1 MRLNRD
7 KTTLTTKRWA
17 AYAAAGAAGAVA
29 VLGPQ
34 AADAEVT
41 VVDVNVTL
49 MDQNIG
55 DGYFDVFGPYTFG
68 AAGASFVFQQAFSET
83 GTSVGQLVAV
93 GAGNFTFVGF
103 GAGAYFYP
111 SNLAYGAN
119 ISTQAFGV
127 AAGNR
132 GDMAWGAGYT
142 NSQWLAAGTGY
153 VGFRFD
159 LGGGT
164 QYGWAEVAVDG
175 APGNTGFFSSYG
187 YGAVG
192 DQVLAGVRPAGVPE
206 PGSLGMLAL
215 GGIGLLSWRRK
226 RSAA

>member
-7 KTTLTTKRWA
+7 KTLLTSKRWA

-29 VLGPQ
+29 ALGPQ
-34 AADAEVT
+34 ESVDAQT
-41 VVDVNVTL
+41 LVNVNVNLEDRT
-49 MDQNIG
+49 QG

-68 AAGASFVFQQAFSET
+68 AAGASFVFQQAFNET
-83 GTSVGQLVAV
+83 GTDVGQLTAV

-111 SNLAYGAN
+111 SNLPYG
-119 ISTQAFGV
+119 QAVSAGPFGV
-127 AAGNR
+127 GAGNR

-142 NSQWLAAGTGY
+142 NSQWLAPGTGY
-153 VGFRFD
+153 LGFRFD

-164 QYGWAEVAVDG
+164 QYGWAEVTMNG
-175 APGNTGFFSSYG
+175 APDNRGFFSRYY

-192 DQVLAGVRPAGVPE
+192 EAVNAGQVGIIPE

-215 GGIGLLSWRRK
+215 GSIGLMSWRRK